1 MKNIQSTL
9 PLMALFLLVSCTFSN
24 KQENN
29 KDISLDKIKKSFA
42 NPPDSVRP
50 GVYWYFMDGN
60 LSREQM
66 TADLESMKKAGIGNV
81 IFLEVNVGVP
91 RGKVDFLSTEWQELF
106 THALKESKRLG
117 ITFTMGVGPGWTG
130 SGGPWVKAEE
140 SMRHLV
146 SSLVEVNGE
155 NNEIIKLPIP
165 DPCPPF
171 FGESNL
177 TPELKEKWKA
187 YYQDVAVLA
196 FPTLKGKEKIED
208 IDEKAL
214 YVRAPYTSMP
224 GVKPFLPEPFF
235 EKEITSS
242 CAIDQNKIIN
252 VTSYLKSD
260 GTLEW
265 SVPEGNWTIIR
276 FGMRNNGAV
285 TRPAPYP
292 GIGFECD
299 KFDTTAFKNH
309 FDAFIGKLFS
319 VSNFK
324 RASKEGGLFRLHM
337 DSWEMGAQ
345 NWSDNFREEFKNRKG
360 YDLLPFLP
368 VYAGQIIG
376 SEEISERF
384 LWDMR
389 VTAQELILEN
399 HAEYI
404 KKLGQQYGLGLSIEP
419 YDMTP
424 CADLDLGAVAD
435 VPSCEFWLKGYGFNS
450 SFSCIEATSIAHVK
464 GKPIVAA
471 EAFTADS
478 REGYAAYPGFLKN
491 QGDWAFAAGINQF
504 IYHTFVHK
512 ALGEHLRPG
521 MTMGPYGVH
530 WDRGQTWWSMVSDYH
545 KYISRCSFVLQQ
557 GQTVADI
564 LYLTPEGAPHVF
576 RPPHSAMEGND
587 TIPDRKEYNFDGC
600 SPQMLSEASVKNHKI
615 VFPGGASYQL
625 LVMPIQKTMTPNLL
639 AKIEEL
645 ISTGA
650 NVIGIPPSK
659 SPSLINYP
667 KCDTEIKKNAEKIWG
682 KTLSPEEITIQNY
695 GKGKI
700 YWGGDLSHSSDN
712 ELYPGYEAV
721 ASILKEMGV
730 AEDFKSSNGKI
741 RYTHKKLKDGDI
753 YFIANRTSDT
763 FQTNCNFRVTEGSIE
778 LWDPLTGEIREIS
791 QYKREK
797 NHTIVP
803 INFNA
808 FQSYFI
814 VFDKNRKT
822 PQSKSNSNFDKL
834 VPLQQIEGEW
844 NVSFDP
850 SWGGPEEAVFPSL
863 SDWSKNED
871 EGIKYYSGTA
881 IYRKKFNF
889 NSNLNE
895 RKFYLHLGE
904 VKNIARVKLNG
915 KDLGVI
921 WTAPWQV
928 EITNALVEG
937 ANHLEI
943 EVANLWINR
952 LIGDE
957 HFPDDGIKNGKW
969 PEWLVNKTPRPT
981 KRFTFSTY
989 KFYTKDSPLV
999 KSGLLGPVQLLITE
1013 N

>member
-66 TADLESMKKAGIGNV
+66 TTDLESMKKAGIGNV

-196 FPTLKGKEKIED
+196 FPTLKGNAKIED

-235 EKEITSS
+235 EKDITSS

-360 YDLLPFLP
+360 YDLLSFLP
-368 VYAGQIIG
+368 VYAGQIVG

-404 KKLGQQYGLGLSIEP
+404 KKLGQEYGLGLSIEP

-530 WDRGQTWWSMVSDYH
+530 WDRGQTWWPMVSDYH

-625 LVMPIQKTMTPNLL
+625 LVMPIQKTMTPDLL

-650 NVIGIPPSK
+650 NVIGVPPSK

-700 YWGGDLSHSSDN
+700 YWGGNLSHSSDN

-763 FQTNCNFRVTEGSIE
+763 FQTNCNFRVTEGAIE
-778 LWDPLTGEIREIS
+778 LWDPLTGEIREIF

-808 FQSYFI
+808 YQSYFI

-822 PQSKSNSNFDKL
+822 PQSKDNSNFDKL

-928 EITNALVEG
+928 EITNALAEG

>member
-360 YDLLPFLP
+360 YDLLSFLP
-368 VYAGQIIG
+368 VYAGQIVG

>member
-29 KDISLDKIKKSFA
+29 KDIFLDKIKKSFA

-91 RGKVDFLSTEWQELF
+91 RGKVDFLSTEWQKLF

-165 DPCPPF
+165 DPYPPF

-196 FPTLKGKEKIED
+196 FPTLKGNEKIED

-368 VYAGQIIG
+368 VYAGQIVG

-600 SPQMLSEASVKNHKI
+600 SPQMLNEASVKNHKI

-625 LVMPIQKTMTPNLL
+625 LVMPIQKTMTPVLL

-650 NVIGIPPSK
+650 NVIGVPPSK

-682 KTLSPEEITIQNY
+682 KTLSLKEITIQNY

-889 NSNLNE
+889 NSNMNE

>member
-368 VYAGQIIG
+368 VYAGQIVG

-700 YWGGDLSHSSDN
+700 YWGGNLSHSSDN

>member
-265 SVPEGNWTIIR
+265 SVPEGKWTIMR

-368 VYAGQIIG
+368 VYAGQIVG

-682 KTLSPEEITIQNY
+682 KTLSLKEITIQNY

>member
-66 TADLESMKKAGIGNV
+66 TTDLESMKKAGIGNV

-196 FPTLKGKEKIED
+196 FPTLKGNAKIED

-360 YDLLPFLP
+360 YDLLSFLP
-368 VYAGQIIG
+368 VYAGQIVG

-530 WDRGQTWWSMVSDYH
+530 WDRGQTWWPMVSDYH

-625 LVMPIQKTMTPNLL
+625 LVMPIQKTMTPDLL

-650 NVIGIPPSK
+650 NVIGVPPSK

-700 YWGGDLSHSSDN
+700 YWGGNLSHSSDN

-763 FQTNCNFRVTEGSIE
+763 FQTNCNFRVTEGAIE
-778 LWDPLTGEIREIS
+778 LWDPLTGEIREIF

-808 FQSYFI
+808 YQSYFI

-822 PQSKSNSNFDKL
+822 PQSKDNSNFDKL

-889 NSNLNE
+889 NS
-895 RKFYLHLGE
+895 
-904 VKNIARVKLNG
+904 
-915 KDLGVI
+915 
-921 WTAPWQV
+921 
-928 EITNALVEG
+928 
-937 ANHLEI
+937 
-943 EVANLWINR
+943 
-952 LIGDE
+952 
-957 HFPDDGIKNGKW
+957 
-969 PEWLVNKTPRPT
+969 
-981 KRFTFSTY
+981 
-989 KFYTKDSPLV
+989 
-999 KSGLLGPVQLLITE
+999 
-1013 N
+1013 

>member
-66 TADLESMKKAGIGNV
+66 TADLESMKKAGNGNV

-265 SVPEGNWTIIR
+265 SVPEGKWTIMR

-368 VYAGQIIG
+368 VYAGQIVG

-682 KTLSPEEITIQNY
+682 KTLSLKEITIQNY

>member
-66 TADLESMKKAGIGNV
+66 TTDLESMKKAGIGNV

-165 DPCPPF
+165 DPYPPF

-196 FPTLKGKEKIED
+196 FPTLKGNAKIED

-235 EKEITSS
+235 EKDITSS

-345 NWSDNFREEFKNRKG
+345 NWSDNFREEFKNRK
-360 YDLLPFLP
+360 
-368 VYAGQIIG
+368 
-376 SEEISERF
+376 
-384 LWDMR
+384 
-389 VTAQELILEN
+389 
-399 HAEYI
+399 
-404 KKLGQQYGLGLSIEP
+404 
-419 YDMTP
+419 
-424 CADLDLGAVAD
+424 C
-435 VPSCEFWLKGYGFNS
+435 
-450 SFSCIEATSIAHVK
+450 
-464 GKPIVAA
+464 PI
-471 EAFTADS
+471 
-478 REGYAAYPGFLKN
+478 
-491 QGDWAFAAGINQF
+491 
-504 IYHTFVHK
+504 
-512 ALGEHLRPG
+512 
-521 MTMGPYGVH
+521 
-530 WDRGQTWWSMVSDYH
+530 
-545 KYISRCSFVLQQ
+545 
-557 GQTVADI
+557 
-564 LYLTPEGAPHVF
+564 
-576 RPPHSAMEGND
+576 
-587 TIPDRKEYNFDGC
+587 
-600 SPQMLSEASVKNHKI
+600 
-615 VFPGGASYQL
+615 
-625 LVMPIQKTMTPNLL
+625 
-639 AKIEEL
+639 
-645 ISTGA
+645 
-650 NVIGIPPSK
+650 
-659 SPSLINYP
+659 SLI
-667 KCDTEIKKNAEKIWG
+667 
-682 KTLSPEEITIQNY
+682 
-695 GKGKI
+695 
-700 YWGGDLSHSSDN
+700 
-712 ELYPGYEAV
+712 
-721 ASILKEMGV
+721 
-730 AEDFKSSNGKI
+730 F
-741 RYTHKKLKDGDI
+741 
-753 YFIANRTSDT
+753 
-763 FQTNCNFRVTEGSIE
+763 
-778 LWDPLTGEIREIS
+778 
-791 QYKREK
+791 
-797 NHTIVP
+797 
-803 INFNA
+803 
-808 FQSYFI
+808 
-814 VFDKNRKT
+814 
-822 PQSKSNSNFDKL
+822 
-834 VPLQQIEGEW
+834 
-844 NVSFDP
+844 
-850 SWGGPEEAVFPSL
+850 
-863 SDWSKNED
+863 
-871 EGIKYYSGTA
+871 
-881 IYRKKFNF
+881 
-889 NSNLNE
+889 
-895 RKFYLHLGE
+895 
-904 VKNIARVKLNG
+904 
-915 KDLGVI
+915 
-921 WTAPWQV
+921 
-928 EITNALVEG
+928 
-937 ANHLEI
+937 
-943 EVANLWINR
+943 
-952 LIGDE
+952 
-957 HFPDDGIKNGKW
+957 
-969 PEWLVNKTPRPT
+969 
-981 KRFTFSTY
+981 
-989 KFYTKDSPLV
+989 
-999 KSGLLGPVQLLITE
+999 
-1013 N
+1013 

>member
-130 SGGPWVKAEE
+130 SGGQWVKAEE

-368 VYAGQIIG
+368 VYAGQIVG

>member
-368 VYAGQIIG
+368 VYAGQIVG

>member
-9 PLMALFLLVSCTFSN
+9 LLMALFLLVSCTFSN

-368 VYAGQIIG
+368 VYAGQIVG

-625 LVMPIQKTMTPNLL
+625 LVMPIQKTMTPVLL

-650 NVIGIPPSK
+650 NVIGVPPSK

-682 KTLSPEEITIQNY
+682 KTLSLKEITIQNY

-889 NSNLNE
+889 NSNMNE

>member
-165 DPCPPF
+165 DPYPPF

-368 VYAGQIIG
+368 VYAGQIVG

-928 EITNALVEG
+928 EITNALAEG

>member
-29 KDISLDKIKKSFA
+29 KDISLDRIKKSFA

-196 FPTLKGKEKIED
+196 FPTLKGNEKIED

-368 VYAGQIIG
+368 VYAGQIVG

-625 LVMPIQKTMTPNLL
+625 LVMPIQKTMTPVLL

-650 NVIGIPPSK
+650 NVIGVPPSK

-682 KTLSPEEITIQNY
+682 KTLSLKEITIQNY

-814 VFDKNRKT
+814 VFDKDRKT

-889 NSNLNE
+889 NSNMNE

>member
-66 TADLESMKKAGIGNV
+66 TTDLESMKKAGIGNV

-165 DPCPPF
+165 DPYPPF

-196 FPTLKGKEKIED
+196 FPTLKGNAKIED

-235 EKEITSS
+235 EKDITSS

-360 YDLLPFLP
+360 YDLLSFLP
-368 VYAGQIIG
+368 VYAGQIVG

-404 KKLGQQYGLGLSIEP
+404 KKLGQEYGLGLSIEP

-478 REGYAAYPGFLKN
+478 REGYATYPGFLKN

-530 WDRGQTWWSMVSDYH
+530 WDRGQTWWPMVSDYH

-615 VFPGGASYQL
+615 VFSGGASYQL
-625 LVMPIQKTMTPNLL
+625 LVMPIQKTMTPDLL

-650 NVIGIPPSK
+650 NVIGVPPSK

-700 YWGGDLSHSSDN
+700 YWGGNLSHSSDN

-763 FQTNCNFRVTEGSIE
+763 FQTNCNFRVTEGAIE
-778 LWDPLTGEIREIS
+778 LWDPLTGEIREIF

-822 PQSKSNSNFDKL
+822 PQSKDNSNFDKL

-928 EITNALVEG
+928 EITNALAEG

>member
-368 VYAGQIIG
+368 VYAGQIVG

-625 LVMPIQKTMTPNLL
+625 LVMPIQKTMTPVLL

-650 NVIGIPPSK
+650 NVIGVPPSK

-682 KTLSPEEITIQNY
+682 KTLSLKEITIQNY

-889 NSNLNE
+889 NSNLDE

>member
-29 KDISLDKIKKSFA
+29 KDIFLDKIKKSFA

-91 RGKVDFLSTEWQELF
+91 RGKVDFLSTEWQKLF

-165 DPCPPF
+165 DPYPPF

-177 TPELKEKWKA
+177 TPELKEKWEA

-196 FPTLKGKEKIED
+196 FPTLKGNEKIED

-368 VYAGQIIG
+368 VYAGQIVG

-478 REGYAAYPGFLKN
+478 REGYATYPGFLKN

-600 SPQMLSEASVKNHKI
+600 SPQMLNEASVKNHKI

-625 LVMPIQKTMTPNLL
+625 LVMPIQKTMTPVLL

-650 NVIGIPPSK
+650 NVIGVPPSK

-682 KTLSPEEITIQNY
+682 KTLSLKEITIQNY

-889 NSNLNE
+889 NSNMNE